1 MNVDQAVG
9 TMRQIAEEE
18 VVITHVVC
26 DTLFL
31 LRKMRKV
38 NAVVFKTSNKWKIE
52 VTFGSDGKA
61 EYIRSAIG
69 PDGRDVI
76 GWNLVPMRDLMTPD
90 YELAFNTELLSAIA
104 STFPL

>member
-1 MNVDQAVG
+1 MNIDQAVG

-31 LRKMRKV
+31 FRKMRK
-38 NAVVFKTSNKWKIE
+38 AKLVVFKTSNNWKFE
-52 VTFGSDGKA
+52 VVLAQDHA
-61 EYIRSAIG
+61 VEYIRCAIG

-76 GWNLVPMRDLMTPD
+76 GSSIVPVQGLLEPSEMLD
-90 YELAFNTELLSAIA
+90 FNTELLSAIT
-104 STFPL
+104 STFPM